1 MMINGPIDN
10 SNDEDQHNNPTPT
23 VTPTPSTQ
31 GVPPVGEDE

>member
-10 SNDEDQHNNPTPT
+10 PNDEDQHNNPTPT

>member
-10 SNDEDQHNNPTPT
+10 SNDQDQHNNPTP
-23 VTPTPSTQ
+23 TPTPSTQ